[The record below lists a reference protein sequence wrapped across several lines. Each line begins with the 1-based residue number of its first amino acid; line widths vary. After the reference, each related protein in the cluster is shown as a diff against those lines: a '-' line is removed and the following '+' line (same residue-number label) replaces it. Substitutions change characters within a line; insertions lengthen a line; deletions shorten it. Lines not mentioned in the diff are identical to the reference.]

1 MEGPVDR
8 CPYARPF
15 ADDFDSCPAYQP
27 VRYVPLDLTHA
38 PLRAVWTCGHLETS
52 RHEAGGFYGSCRLG
66 DAAAREAWVR
76 RIAGDRHGRW
86 QEIAREFGTALAEP
100 MAEMFAAK
108 GRQLELAG
116 TPGAELDAAT
126 ATLSEAAERFLARDF
141 ELMDARIDE
150 LEAIGFPVEPL
161 RVVTAMAMRDMVART
176 SVTPGFE
183 PPAEVMSAF
192 PEDTREFL
200 AGLFRGATL
209 GEDVDQG

>member
-15 ADDFDSCPAYQP
+15 ADDFDDCPAYQP

-52 RHEAGGFYGSCRLG
+52 RRETGGFYGSCRLG

-76 RIAGDRHGRW
+76 MIAGDRLARW

-108 GRQLELAG
+108 ARQLELASR
-116 TPGAELDAAT
+116 PGAELDSAT
-126 ATLSEAAERFLARDF
+126 ATLQEAADRFLARNF
-141 ELMDARIDE
+141 ELMDARIAE
-150 LEAIGFPVEPL
+150 LEGIGFPVEPL
-161 RVVTAMAMRDMVART
+161 RAVTTMAMRDMITRKSA
-176 SVTPGFE
+176 TPGFA

-192 PEDTREFL
+192 PADTRDFL
-200 AGLFRGATL
+200 FGLFRGATL
-209 GEDVDQG
+209 GEDGDQA

>member
-52 RHEAGGFYGSCRLG
+52 REGGGFYGSCRLG

-76 RIAGDRHGRW
+76 RIAGDRLARW
-86 QEIAREFGTALAEP
+86 QQTAREFGIALAEP
-100 MAEMFAAK
+100 LAAMFAAK
-108 GRQLELAG
+108 ARQLELAG
-116 TPGAELDAAT
+116 TPGAEQDSATAALRDAAD
-126 ATLSEAAERFLARDF
+126 RFLACNF
-141 ELMDARIDE
+141 ELMDARIAE
-150 LEAIGFPVEPL
+150 LEGIGFPVEPL
-161 RVVTAMAMRDMVART
+161 RAVTTMAMADMITRKSA
-176 SVTPGFE
+176 TPGFT

-192 PEDTREFL
+192 PADTRDFL
-200 AGLFRGATL
+200 FGLFRGATL
-209 GEDVDQG
+209 GEDGDEA